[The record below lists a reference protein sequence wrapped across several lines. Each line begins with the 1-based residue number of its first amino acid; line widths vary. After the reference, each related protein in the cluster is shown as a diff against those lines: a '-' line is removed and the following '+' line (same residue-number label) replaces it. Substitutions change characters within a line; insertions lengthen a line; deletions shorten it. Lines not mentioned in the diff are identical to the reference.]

1 MGKTGKL
8 KAREKLAGG
17 GGAGEEKGKRKPP
30 FLSPVSSRFIF
41 VLALFQFSWPE
52 QLGAW
57 NRLT

>member
-1 MGKTGKL
+1 MGKTEKL
-8 KAREKLAGG
+8 KAGEKLAGG
-17 GGAGEEKGKRKPP
+17 GGGEEKGKRKPP

-41 VLALFQFSWPE
+41 VLALSQFSWPE